1 MDDKKKARGLD
12 KIPDNIIDNIIIDV
26 RDSLSIISRN
36 AVTNGRKSYLNDSL
50 TLLTELENE
59 DLKLLINLVFYQQS
73 LSVDR
78 ACQKG
83 IDHIRIANIGN
94 LVKNEI
100 REEIVNFIKESEDYT
115 EEDIQDIIDKHIA
128 KRELLKI
135 NRALNINYTFN
146 GKKEESK

>member
-12 KIPDNIIDNIIIDV
+12 KIPDNIVDNIIIDV
-26 RDSLSIISRN
+26 RDSLSVISRN

-50 TLLTELENE
+50 TSLTELENE

-115 EEDIQDIIDKHIA
+115 EENIQDIIDKHIA
-128 KRELLKI
+128 KRELLKT
-135 NRALNINYTFN
+135 NKALNINYTFN
-146 GKKEESK
+146 GKK